1 MTAVLRRVG
10 GARMWE
16 ERGEMEFEDCMSDDE
31 DDEYEPDLVGMGFR
45 F

>member
-1 MTAVLRRVG
+1 
-10 GARMWE
+10 MWE